1 MSEDSRLMRIA
12 IDEARAGLAKG
23 EQPFGTVITSK
34 ETIVCQT
41 HSLKVSTSDP
51 TAHSETLA
59 IRAAS
64 HKLQQR
70 TLADCVVYTTC
81 EPCPMCL
88 GAMLNARV
96 KRLVMGARLRDLSA
110 NAVFSFGSYSA
121 ESFASMVGWTLQI
134 DSGVLAEECIGL
146 YRGANTPLTR

>member
-1 MSEDSRLMRIA
+1 MMRIA

-64 HKLQQR
+64 QKLQQR
-70 TLADCVVYTTC
+70 AFVYTTC

>member
-1 MSEDSRLMRIA
+1 
-12 IDEARAGLAKG
+12 
-23 EQPFGTVITSK
+23 
-34 ETIVCQT
+34 
-41 HSLKVSTSDP
+41 
-51 TAHSETLA
+51 
-59 IRAAS
+59 
-64 HKLQQR
+64 
-70 TLADCVVYTTC
+70 
-81 EPCPMCL
+81 MCL

>member
-12 IDEARAGLAKG
+12 IDEAREGLAKG

-64 HKLQQR
+64 QKLQQR
-70 TLADCVVYTTC
+70 AFVYTTC

-88 GAMLNARV
+88 GAMLNAHV
-96 KRLVMGARLRDLSA
+96 KRLVMGARLRDLSD
-110 NAVFSFGSYSA
+110 NVVFSFGSYSA

-134 DSGVLAEECIGL
+134 DSGVLAEECIEL
-146 YRGANTPLTR
+146 YRGASTPLTR

>member
-1 MSEDSRLMRIA
+1 MMRIA

-64 HKLQQR
+64 QKLQQR
-70 TLADCVVYTTC
+70 AFVYTTC

-146 YRGANTPLTR
+146 YRGASTPLTR